1 MQRIASGLYQI
12 TTTAGESVRSFVP
25 DPLPPNPSLDMGG
38 LGQALKDRAL
48 LACGRLDGVA
58 ALEHGLARM
67 ASGFPLSSS
76 LLREI
81 RDHPE

>member
-1 MQRIASGLYQI
+1 MQRIATGHYQT

-48 LACGRLDGVA
+48 LACGRLDGV
-58 ALEHGLARM
+58 
-67 ASGFPLSSS
+67 SDCFPD
-76 LLREI
+76 RGNPVVAV
-81 RDHPE
+81 RPVVVRA

>member
-48 LACGRLDGVA
+48 LACGRLDGV
-58 ALEHGLARM
+58 
-67 ASGFPLSSS
+67 SDCFPDRGNSVFAV
-76 LLREI
+76 RPVVV
-81 RDHPE
+81 RA